1 MLRIAVEHRLD
12 LLEDRIVGR
21 GQGRDRRLS
30 GKRYALRLRQIGA
43 GFVAKEEF
51 YELPSF
57 LLVLR
62 FRGDGKPAARPL
74 IAAGLVAP
82 CRRIG
87 DADAGADLLRNR
99 PFERAAPHS
108 GDLAAGEILAELRPG

>member
-1 MLRIAVEHRLD
+1 MRE
-12 LLEDRIVGR
+12 ERIVGR
-21 GQGRDRRLS
+21 GQGRNRRLS
-30 GKRYALRLRQIGA
+30 GKRYALRLGQIGA
-43 GFVAKEEF
+43 GFVAEEEF

-62 FRGDGKPAARPL
+62 LRGDGKSAARPL

-87 DADAGADLLRNR
+87 DTDVGADLLGNR
-99 PFERAAPHS
+99 PFERAPPNPGTLAIGAYPPHM
-108 GDLAAGEILAELRPG
+108 